1 VLVSKTIDS
10 ENTVMST
17 TPYQNLPSSAFWKL
31 AVTQRVGSAM
41 PDIWQAKH
49 RLGAHSRIAAL
60 GSCFAQH
67 ISRALG
73 AQGLQCL
80 DFEPA
85 PAELSDGAASAQ
97 GYAMFAFRSGNIYT
111 AAMLRQWL
119 EWAIGVRPVDQEYW
133 VSTPLQGT
141 ASVSPH
147 RAPRY
152 FDPVRVS
159 IPLAGFASLALAQ
172 EARRYSLHC
181 LRQLL
186 LQMTDFVFTL
196 GLTEAWR
203 NRHSGLV
210 YASCPG
216 TQAGVFD
223 PDIHEFVNYRF
234 AQVYDDLQS
243 CLAMLRAVNPTL
255 RVLLTVSPVP
265 LTATASGQ
273 HVLLASTQ
281 AKSVLRA
288 VAGQL
293 AAEHDYI
300 DYFPSYELI
309 TAAPFAGAHYLPNG
323 RDVSSSGVAFVM
335 QHFFQAH
342 NLRRQGD
349 CEQDVQSANSTI
361 VAALNRQATEAL
373 ASDPNCE
380 AAASDPYCDEAILDY
395 YARR

>member
-1 VLVSKTIDS
+1 
-10 ENTVMST
+10 MST
-17 TPYQNLPSSAFWKL
+17 TPFQNLPSSAFWKL
-31 AVTQRVGSAM
+31 AVAQRVGLAM

-49 RLGAHSRIAAL
+49 RLGSYSRIAAL

-67 ISRALG
+67 ISRALR
-73 AQGLQCL
+73 ARGLHCL

-85 PAELSDGAASAQ
+85 PADLSSVAASAQ
-97 GYAMFAFRSGNIYT
+97 GYAMFAFRAGNIYT

-119 EWAIGVRPVDQEYW
+119 EWAIGVRPVDQEFW
-133 VSTPLQGT
+133 VGSASSTSLRN
-141 ASVSPH
+141 AVSGSSAT
-147 RAPRY
+147 APRY

-159 IPLAGFASLALAQ
+159 VPFDGFASLALAQ

-216 TQAGVFD
+216 TQAGEFD

-234 AQVYDDLQS
+234 AQVYDDLQN
-243 CLAMLRAVNPTL
+243 CLVMLRAVNPAL
-255 RVLLTVSPVP
+255 RVLFTVSPVP

-293 AAEHDYI
+293 ATEHDYV

-309 TAAPFAGAHYLPNG
+309 SAAPFEGAHYLPNG
-323 RDVSSSGVAFVM
+323 RSVSGSGVAFVM
-335 QHFFQAH
+335 QHFFQAQ
-342 NLRRQGD
+342 NLLHQGARQ
-349 CEQDVQSANSTI
+349 QDDALADTTLS
-361 VAALNRQATEAL
+361 VAPNQHATEAL
-373 ASDPNCE
+373 
-380 AAASDPYCDEAILDY
+380 ASDPYCDEAILDY
-395 YARR
+395 YAQR

>member
-1 VLVSKTIDS
+1 
-10 ENTVMST
+10 MST
-17 TPYQNLPSSAFWKL
+17 TPFQNLPSRAFWKR
-31 AVTQRVGSAM
+31 AVAERVGLAM

-49 RLGAHSRIAAL
+49 RLGSHSRIAAL

-67 ISRALG
+67 ISRALRS
-73 AQGLQCL
+73 QGLHCL

-85 PAELSDGAASAQ
+85 PVGLSDDAASAQ
-97 GYAMFAFRSGNIYT
+97 GYAKFAFRAGNIYT

-119 EWAIGVRPVDQEYW
+119 EWAIGVRPVDQEFW
-133 VSTPLQGT
+133 VS
-141 ASVSPH
+141 ASNASPQDAVSASSSM
-147 RAPRY
+147 APRY

-159 IPLAGFASLALAQ
+159 VPLDGFASLALAQ
-172 EARRYSLHC
+172 AARRYSLHC

-203 NRHSGLV
+203 NRQSGLV

-216 TQAGVFD
+216 TQAGEFD

-234 AQVYDDLQS
+234 AEVYDDLHT
-243 CLAMLRAVNPTL
+243 CLAMLRAVNPGL

-293 AAEHDYI
+293 VAEHDYV

-323 RDVSSSGVAFVM
+323 RSVSGSGVAFVM
-335 QHFFQAH
+335 QHFFQAQ
-342 NLRRQGD
+342 NLLHPGDRRHD
-349 CEQDVQSANSTI
+349 D
-361 VAALNRQATEAL
+361 AL
-373 ASDPNCE
+373 ADTTLTDAPNQHAIE
-380 AAASDPYCDEAILDY
+380 EPASDPYCDEAILDY
-395 YARR
+395 YAQR